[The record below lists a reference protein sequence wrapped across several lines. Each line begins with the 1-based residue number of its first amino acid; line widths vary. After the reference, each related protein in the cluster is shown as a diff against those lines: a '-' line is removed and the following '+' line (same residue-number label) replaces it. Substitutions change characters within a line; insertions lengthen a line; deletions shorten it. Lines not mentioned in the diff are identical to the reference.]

1 MAGLLVS
8 KRGGQRMTI
17 KGLSNLNRKLAKL
30 PIVARQMIRQQME
43 KAADDIVAMMKRL
56 VSKSTDTGDL
66 QMSIGWTWGKAPKGS
81 MVIASVKATGESGM
95 TITIYAGNSK
105 AYYARWVEFGTA
117 RHENGG
123 IFDGSI
129 HPGTTAQPF
138 FYVSWRAFQ
147 RPAKRAINK
156 AVRDSAKKVARGS

>member
-1 MAGLLVS
+1 MAGLPVS

-17 KGLSNLNRKLAKL
+17 KGLDKLNRKLVRLPVVAK
-30 PIVARQMIRQQME
+30 QMIRQQME
-43 KAADDIVAMMKRL
+43 KTADEIVAMMKRL
-56 VSKSTDTGDL
+56 VSKSTDSGDL

-81 MVIASVKATGESGM
+81 MVIAAVKASNESGM
-95 TITIYAGNSK
+95 TITIYAGNKK
-105 AYYARWVEFGTA
+105 AFYARWIEFGTA

-138 FYVSWRAFQ
+138 FYVSWRASQ
-147 RPAKRAINK
+147 RAAKRAINK
-156 AVRDSAKKVARGS
+156 AVRDSAKKVAAGS